1 MTYYLYHI
9 PGKKIGVTRDLKERV
24 ENQQG
29 YNEDEYTI
37 LMETDDILQV
47 SNAEILMQKAFGY
60 KVDIV
65 PYNKLNFNKEM
76 KINVT
81 EQTTTFPMPLNKLK
95 GRLMDNIGM
104 SWQTTDGDV
113 TLTSE
118 SIKWVIA
125 NAKTSMYNDERCYV
139 YNKAF
144 ARWFDNNSPYPRT
157 GALAPTGI
165 RSMDERKCKEY
176 QDHDPE
182 EHGMPECCNYDD
194 YCTTPKGSKHDCI
207 NSGGFNEFDL
217 IRMWANQRGIYE
229 HGDTKT
235 QALKLMEEAGEI
247 CRAVLK
253 EDHDEVVDGIGDC
266 VVVLTN
272 LAELQGVSIEKCI
285 NVAYNVIAQRSGKMV
300 NGTFKKD

>member
-9 PGKKIGVTRDLKERV
+9 PGKKIGVTRNLEERV
-24 ENQQG
+24 HKQQG
-29 YNEDEYTI
+29 YQEGEYVI
-37 LMETDDILQV
+37 LAESKDI
-47 SNAEILMQKAFGY
+47 SEISTLEIQMQKAFGY
-60 KVDIV
+60 KVDRQL
-65 PYNKLNFNKEM
+65 YKNLKCNKKEM

-104 SWQTTDGDV
+104 TWETTDGDV
-113 TLTSE
+113 TITSE
-118 SIKWVIA
+118 SIKWVLA

-157 GALAPTGI
+157 GALAPTGV
-165 RSMDERKCKEY
+165 RHDRKYNKT
-176 QDHDPE
+176 
-182 EHGMPECCNYDD
+182 N
-194 YCTTPKGSKHDCI
+194 
-207 NSGGFNEFDL
+207 FDL
-217 IRMWANQRGIYE
+217 IRDWANERGLYKG
-229 HGDTKT
+229 GDTKT
-235 QALKLMEEAGEI
+235 QSLKLVEEVGEI

-253 EDHDEVVDGIGDC
+253 NKHNDVVDGIGDA

-272 LAELQGVSIEKCI
+272 LAELQGTSIEHCI
-285 NVAYNVIAQRSGKMV
+285 DVAYNEIKDRTGKMD

>member
-9 PGKKIGVTRDLKERV
+9 PGKKIGVTRNLEERV
-24 ENQQG
+24 HKQQG
-29 YNEDEYTI
+29 YQEGEYAI
-37 LMETDDILQV
+37 LAESKDITEI
-47 SNAEILMQKAFGY
+47 SNLEIQMQKAFGY
-60 KVDIV
+60 KVDRQL
-65 PYNKLNFNKEM
+65 YKNLKCNNKEM

-104 SWQTTDGDV
+104 TWETTDGDV
-113 TLTSE
+113 TITSE
-118 SIKWVIA
+118 SIKWVLA

-157 GALAPTGI
+157 GALAPTGV
-165 RSMDERKCKEY
+165 RHDRKYNKT
-176 QDHDPE
+176 
-182 EHGMPECCNYDD
+182 N
-194 YCTTPKGSKHDCI
+194 
-207 NSGGFNEFDL
+207 FDL
-217 IRMWANQRGIYE
+217 IRDWANERGLYKG
-229 HGDTKT
+229 GDTKT
-235 QALKLMEEAGEI
+235 QSLKLVEEVGEI

-253 EDHDEVVDGIGDC
+253 DNHRDVVDGIGDA

-272 LAELQGVSIEKCI
+272 LAELQGTSIEHCI
-285 NVAYNVIAQRSGKMV
+285 AEAYNEIKDRTGKMD

>member
-29 YNEDEYTI
+29 YNEDEYVV
-37 LMETDDILQV
+37 LMETDDILEV

-60 KVDIV
+60 KVDTV
-65 PYNKLNFNKEM
+65 PYNKLKFNKM

-95 GRLMDNIGM
+95 GRLMDNMGM
-104 SWQTTDGDV
+104 SWETPDGNV
-113 TLTSE
+113 TITSE
-118 SIKWVIA
+118 SIKWVVK

-144 ARWFDNNSPYPRT
+144 ARWFDNNDPYDGKTKT
-157 GALAPTGI
+157 GALAPTGV
-165 RSMDERKCKEY
+165 RSMDTK
-176 QDHDPE
+176 Q
-182 EHGMPECCNYDD
+182 
-194 YCTTPKGSKHDCI
+194 SQ
-207 NSGGFNEFDL
+207 FDL
-217 IRMWANQRGIYE
+217 IRAWANERGLYKG
-229 HGDTKT
+229 GDTKT
-235 QALKLMEEAGEI
+235 QSLKLVEEVGEI

-253 EDHDEVVDGIGDC
+253 DNHRDVVDGIGDA

-272 LAELQGVSIEKCI
+272 LAELQGTSIEHCI
-285 NVAYNVIAQRSGKMV
+285 DEAYNEIKDRTGKMD